1 MNAIELYKNIVKS
14 SKLIKQDVTKDELGD
29 IIIEKY
35 ETDINTKYT
44 IIKRE
49 NIPIFVLYGFDT
61 IQFKRVLDIKIGDK
75 LKWV

>member
-75 LKWV
+75 LK